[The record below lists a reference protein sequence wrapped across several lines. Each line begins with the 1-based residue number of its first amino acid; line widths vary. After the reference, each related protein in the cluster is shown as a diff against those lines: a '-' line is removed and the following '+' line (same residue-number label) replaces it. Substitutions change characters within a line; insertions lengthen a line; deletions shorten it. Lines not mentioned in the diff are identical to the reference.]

1 MGYVPARRLVANK
14 VYLLCSLL
22 AHNLSRELQMQ
33 VEEPVRGTTQKRTVK
48 WLFEELDTL
57 RRTIVAR
64 AGRLTRPQGKLTLT
78 LNANPIVQ
86 DALLRFPRQNQ
97 RLQTHLGKKTLGV
110 NPAVKG
116 QGARGG
122 FLVGGLYH
130 HQLSPA
136 LQTLALNP
144 EGIQYYAHSVI
155 KSEIFQVTRRN
166 DPDRY
171 LHVIAF
177 IAHQYFRLRDNLVDV
192 LLTSLRS
199 FQNGALRAPRSLTL
213 IVFED
218 VTKIGIFSAVAF

>member
-1 MGYVPARRLVANK
+1 
-14 VYLLCSLL
+14 
-22 AHNLSRELQMQ
+22 MQ

-122 FLVGGLYH
+122 FGLGGRPLPSTEPSAPDSRAEPRGDPVLRPQCHQIGNLPSHAPERSGPLSARHRLYC
-130 HQLSPA
+130 SPVF
-136 LQTLALNP
+136 P
-144 EGIQYYAHSVI
+144 
-155 KSEIFQVTRRN
+155 
-166 DPDRY
+166 
-171 LHVIAF
+171 
-177 IAHQYFRLRDNLVDV
+177 
-192 LLTSLRS
+192 
-199 FQNGALRAPRSLTL
+199 APGQS
-213 IVFED
+213 
-218 VTKIGIFSAVAF
+218 G